1 MAFALTK
8 CKAYGLKTQGP
19 TRVLGQQ
26 IFELHITAVDT
37 DDDLDIGDD
46 TGTFWT
52 DVDATLLGA
61 EALRLLKEIIAD
73 KTQGLLAV
81 NSEELVGRLRSST
94 ASGAGVYAQ
103 AVANNRPDI
112 TWFSGDAPTAYVIQL
127 VYQLDD
133 NQFPTFAELG

>member
-8 CKAYGLKTQGP
+8 FKAYGLKTQGP

-26 IFELHITAVDT
+26 IVELHITAADT
-37 DDDLDIGDD
+37 DVDLDIGDD
-46 TGTFWT
+46 AGTFWGA
-52 DVDATLLGA
+52 VDATLLGA

-81 NSEELVGRLRSST
+81 NGQELVGRLRSST

-103 AVANNRPDI
+103 AVANNRPNID
-112 TWFSGDAPTAYVIQL
+112 WFSGDAPTSYVIQL